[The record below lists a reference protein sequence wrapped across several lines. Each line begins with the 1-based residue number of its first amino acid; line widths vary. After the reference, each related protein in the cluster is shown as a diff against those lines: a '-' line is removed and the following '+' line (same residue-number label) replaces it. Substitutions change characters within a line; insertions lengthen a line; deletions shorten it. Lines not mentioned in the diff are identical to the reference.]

1 MIETRNY
8 QLPAGS
14 AADPRFGETFQRG
27 VVKVRPCDSNAAPA
41 LSFLLGACHK
51 PKSGR

>member
-14 AADPRFGETFQRG
+14 AADPRSGETFQRG
-27 VVKVRPCDSNAAPA
+27 VVKFGHATQTLPRPYRSY
-41 LSFLLGACHK
+41 
-51 PKSGR
+51 